1 MADTAACID
10 EDRFLASRPE
20 VLSQWRTGAAVDLE
34 EALVYRRQL
43 SPAKSSAK
51 KRAAAKESGD
61 ILVQPLAGVPA
72 LGRHIELL
80 QHLQDVG
87 GADILPTQIDSQT
100 RTLQFQSAQDALELS
115 ERTGEGR
122 LNGFPIVNHGV
133 DATRKLVDSVTVP
146 IEMRIGTVEPRLAA
160 EIAFAGGIASMTAGP
175 IYYTVH
181 YSSRV
186 SFAEAIRYW
195 QYVFRLIGWYTER
208 GAPISLQIHGVG
220 NSTPFPNTLLGV
232 CCALECLIAAA
243 QGARSFSVDARFMGN
258 LVQDVAAARVIPEIC
273 ERYLRAAGYD
283 DFTLT
288 VDRKSWAGRYPE
300 DAARAYGLICYN
312 AVSGMIGGVN
322 EFITNSIEE
331 GVGIPLKEANS
342 ATLRAMKQIIAMLR
356 IQTVDLDAD
365 ALALESDMMRRE
377 MVAILDAVLALGKGD
392 PVLATCRGFEAGLL
406 DVPFAATRNCLG
418 EVVVVR
424 DSEGAVRYLDAGRLP
439 LPEEVRSYHEAC
451 IQRRV
456 SNLGR
461 ALSYDDIVDDIFS
474 ISRGYLA
481 R

>member
-1 MADTAACID
+1 MPETSQRID
-10 EDRFLASRPE
+10 EERFLAARPA
-20 VLSQWRTGAAVDLE
+20 VLSQWRTGADVDLD
-34 EALVYRRQL
+34 EAVVYCRQL
-43 SPAKSSAK
+43 SPAKSTAR

-61 ILVQPLAGVPA
+61 VLVQPLAGFPA
-72 LGRHIELL
+72 LGRHIELM
-80 QHLQDVG
+80 QHLQDAG

-100 RTLQFQSAQDALELS
+100 RTLQFESAQRALEIS
-115 ERTGEGR
+115 ERTGEDK

-133 DATRKLVDSVTVP
+133 EGTRKLVESVAVP

-160 EIAFAGGIASMTAGP
+160 EVAFASGVASMTAGP

-186 SFAEAIRYW
+186 SFAEAIRSW

-208 GAPISLQIHGVG
+208 GVPLGLQIHGVG

-243 QGARSFSVDARFMGN
+243 QGCRSFSVDARFMGN

-273 ERYLRAAGYD
+273 DRYLRAAGYD
-283 DFTLT
+283 GFTLT

-300 DAARAYGLICYN
+300 DTARAYGLVSYN
-312 AVSGMIGGVN
+312 AVSGMIAGVN

-342 ATLRAMKQIIAMLR
+342 ATLRAYKQIIAMMR
-356 IQTVDLDAD
+356 IQSPDLETE
-365 ALALESDMMRRE
+365 ALALETDMMRRE
-377 MVAILDAVLALGKGD
+377 MTAILDAVLALGEGD

-418 EVVVVR
+418 EVVVLR
-424 DSEGAVRYLDAGRLP
+424 DDEGAVRYLDAGRLP
-439 LPEEVRSYHEAC
+439 LPDEVRAYHRAC
-451 IQRRV
+451 LDRRV
-456 SNLGR
+456 SRLGR
-461 ALSYDDIVDDIFS
+461 DVTYEDIVDDIFS